1 MAENGLDVRTWLTVV
16 GIFVMFFGFPVA
28 TIALDLRK
36 QRRKQP
42 DARIEDATM
51 NCSGARAIT
60 DESRRDRVPVG
71 INATRGTEHA
81 AVPTDRSQPRHHR
94 EPS

>member
-1 MAENGLDVRTWLTVV
+1 MAENGLDVRTLLTVV

-36 QRRKQP
+36 QHRKQP
-42 DARIEDATM
+42 DAPAEDAAM
-51 NCSGARAIT
+51 NCSGAWAIT
-60 DESRRDRVPVG
+60 DEARRDRVPVS
-71 INATRGTEHA
+71 INTTRRNEHT
-81 AVPTDRSQPRHHR
+81 AVPADRSQPRLHK

>member
-42 DARIEDATM
+42 GAPVEDVTR
-51 NCSGARAIT
+51 SGSVRTIT
-60 DESRRDRVPVG
+60 DGSRRNCVPVG
-71 INATRGTEHA
+71 ISTTQRNGHA
-81 AVPTDRSQPRHHR
+81 AVPTDRSHPRHHR
-94 EPS
+94 ELS